1 MSHFNM
7 GAINIANDQHEIPCF
22 ASKECKYKC
31 PTCERKVKFCKGKI
45 KAPYFSHYKS
55 DHPCT
60 FYVKPSESEM
70 HKEAKRIMKT
80 LLDRN
85 IPIIV
90 SRNCICC
97 SNKYFRSKITVNP
110 AFCALIEHPFTY
122 KNSNKRADVALVD
135 KITNNIVAIFEIFH
149 THATSSLNRP
159 EPWFEIKAQSL
170 CEYTNILNSSS
181 INIQCVR
188 DWTCN
193 ECNIK
198 RQYLKRKQQE
208 YRVKKQQREME
219 ETRIRKE
226 REGERE
232 MEETRIRKE
241 REGERER
248 LRLSRMEEQEMI
260 LMFEN
265 DQLSQDKL
273 IEEQHHQQQR
283 YKEEYRKRIEKENIL
298 EKYRIKMEELRMRRK
313 K

>member
-7 GAINIANDQHEIPCF
+7 GAINITNDQHEIPCF

-122 KNSNKRADVALVD
+122 KNSSKRADVALVD

-159 EPWFEIKAQSL
+159 EPWFEIKAQPL

-193 ECNIK
+193 ECK
-198 RQYLKRKQQE
+198 
-208 YRVKKQQREME
+208 
-219 ETRIRKE
+219 
-226 REGERE
+226 
-232 MEETRIRKE
+232 
-241 REGERER
+241 R

-273 IEEQHHQQQR
+273 IEKRHHQQQRDKEEQHHQQQR
-283 YKEEYRKRIEKENIL
+283 DKEEYRKRIEKENIL

>member
-7 GAINIANDQHEIPCF
+7 GAINITNDQHETPCF

-122 KNSNKRADVALVD
+122 KNSSKRADVALVD

-159 EPWFEIKAQSL
+159 EPWFEIKAQPL

-226 REGERE
+226 RER
-232 MEETRIRKE
+232 
-241 REGERER
+241 ERER